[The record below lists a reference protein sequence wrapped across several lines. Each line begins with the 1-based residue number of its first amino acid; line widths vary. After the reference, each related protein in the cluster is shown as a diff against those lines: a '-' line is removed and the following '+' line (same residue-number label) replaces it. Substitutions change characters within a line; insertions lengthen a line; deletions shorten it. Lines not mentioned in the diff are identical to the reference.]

1 MNIELS
7 PSQER
12 RLHLILDK
20 GLVALHDRGNTENE
34 LNKLPADLDLTFSS
48 QVSNLS
54 HTSIESRG
62 SRGSQG
68 SQGSQG
74 SHLSNVSKTSLAGNR
89 PQAPSELCELQFLRA
104 KLAELESKV
113 QKKPAKVL
121 FKKISPAHT
130 HESKVKSANS
140 GRTSDRPS
148 SASSASKDRVKSI
161 DKIKDAEKAIGRL
174 ERSITA
180 SPSRKMNTGGRAN
193 VEVLIEQERKSG
205 ERLRKE
211 NEMLRKELAKK
222 EELMALVAK
231 LQDEYAELAASFEK
245 SEQIRKKQ
253 KVLIEQ
259 LKLEIKTMNV
269 ENGGLAKKKKPRK
282 ACKN

>member
-20 GLVALHDRGNTENE
+20 GLVALHEHKNVENE
-34 LNKLPADLDLTFSS
+34 SNKPATDLDLTFSS

-54 HTSIESRG
+54 HTSNASH
-62 SRGSQG
+62 GSQDSHISKS
-68 SQGSQG
+68 SQAE
-74 SHLSNVSKTSLAGNR
+74 TR
-89 PQAPSELCELQFLRA
+89 PQARSELCELQFLRA

-121 FKKISPAHT
+121 FKKISPPLT
-130 HESKVKSANS
+130 TFSKTKSSNS

-148 SASSASKDRVKSI
+148 SVSKDRVKSI
-161 DKIKDAEKAIGRL
+161 EKIKDAEKAIGRL

-180 SPSRKMNTGGRAN
+180 SPSRKISTGNRAN

-205 ERLRKE
+205 DRLRKE

-222 EELMALVAK
+222 DELMALVSK
-231 LQDEYAELAASFEK
+231 LQDEYAELATSFEK

-269 ENGGLAKKKKPRK
+269 ENGDLHKKKKIRK
-282 ACKN
+282 TCKNL